1 MKTDMATR
9 NTTTGWKMGEK
20 STEFQLHKS
29 QLPIS
34 STKRIIDYTERRL
47 FLFVKRIADPQQR
60 ETLITL
66 LDKYCKG
73 EVAVAWKAGKP
84 VWINVT
90 KD

>member
-1 MKTDMATR
+1 MATR
-9 NTTTGWKMGEK
+9 SNTSGLKIGEK
-20 STEFQLHKS
+20 TTEFQLHKS
-29 QLPIS
+29 LLPVAN
-34 STKRIIDYTERRL
+34 TKRIIDYTERRL
-47 FLFVKRIADPQQR
+47 CLFVKRISDPQQR
-60 ETLITL
+60 ETLINL